1 MMPVALGAYVRELK
15 RRLKVGTR
23 RRHLMAEWP
32 TALEITAAHEI
43 VARFSGSEH
52 LAAACVAG
60 RHQGHPRGNGA
71 RIQAEQRRGRTTMRI
86 GLIAIYVD
94 DQDQAERFY
103 TETLGFQVKTSAA
116 HGVERWLSLVSPEE
130 PDGLELTLHLAD
142 EPARAFQATRRQIG
156 RPVFALH
163 TDDCQGEADR
173 LKAKGV
179 VFVKEPSR
187 MPYGGMDAVFDD
199 TCGNL
204 VDLHQD

>member
-1 MMPVALGAYVRELK
+1 
-15 RRLKVGTR
+15 
-23 RRHLMAEWP
+23 
-32 TALEITAAHEI
+32 
-43 VARFSGSEH
+43 
-52 LAAACVAG
+52 
-60 RHQGHPRGNGA
+60 
-71 RIQAEQRRGRTTMRI
+71 MRI

-116 HGVERWLSLVSPEE
+116 YGAERWLSVVSPEE
-130 PDGLELTLHLAD
+130 PEGLELTLHLAD
-142 EPARAFQATRRQIG
+142 EAARAFQATRRQIG

-163 TDDCQGEADR
+163 THDCQDEAGR

-187 MPYGGMDAVFDD
+187 MPYGGVDAVFDD